1 MSKSVHLILQGKG
14 GVGKSFISAVLA
26 QFIAKSSEVKCY
38 DTDPVN
44 QTFAAFKALNVKH
57 IPLIEKG
64 ASKII
69 ERNFD
74 TLVEDVLTD
83 ENENAIFVVDN
94 GASTFVPMCN
104 YIMENNLIQMLKD
117 SGVEVYIHTVITGGQ
132 ALRDTLDGLD
142 SIFEKVS
149 NDNVYVWLNHYFG
162 VINIEGKSFVET
174 AYYNKHKS
182 QIKGLLNIEQKN
194 ADTFGIDI
202 RNMLEQNLTFNEVQ
216 ADSGFSIM
224 AKQRLK
230 QTEKALFEDLERCVS

>member
-1 MSKSVHLILQGKG
+1 MKQIHFILQGKG
-14 GVGKSFISAVLA
+14 GVGKSFISAILA
-26 QFIAKSSEVKCY
+26 QFIAKTSEVMCY

-74 TLVEDVLTD
+74 TLVEDVLTAD
-83 ENENAIFVVDN
+83 SGIFVVDN

-104 YIMENNLIQMLKD
+104 YIMENNLIEVLKE

-132 ALRDTLDGLD
+132 ALNETLNGLA

-149 NDNVYVWLNHYFG
+149 KDNVYVWLNHFFG
-162 VINIEGKSFVET
+162 LIEIKGKSFTDTNYFKE
-174 AYYNKHKS
+174 HKE
-182 QIKGLLNIEQKN
+182 QIKGVISIEQKN

-202 RNMLEQNLTFNEVQ
+202 RNMLEQNLTFDEVQ
-216 ADSGFSIM
+216 NDDSGFSIM

-230 QTEKALFEDLERCVS
+230 QTQKILFAELERCVA

>member
-1 MSKSVHLILQGKG
+1 MSKSVHFILQGKG
-14 GVGKSFISAVLA
+14 GVGKSFISAILA
-26 QFIAKSSEVKCY
+26 QFIAKNSEVKCY

-74 TLVEDVLTD
+74 TLVEDILTAED
-83 ENENAIFVVDN
+83 GIFVVDN

-117 SGVEVYIHTVITGGQ
+117 SGIEVYIHTIITGGQ

-149 NDNVYVWLNHYFG
+149 KDNVYVWLNHYFG
-162 VINIEGKSFVET
+162 VINIEGKSFIET

-182 QIKGLLNIEQKN
+182 QIKGVLNIEQKN
-194 ADTFGIDI
+194 SDTFGIDI
-202 RNMLEQNLTFNEVQ
+202 RNMLEQNLTFDQVQ
-216 ADSGFSIM
+216 NADSGFSIM

-230 QTEKALFEDLERCVS
+230 QTEKALFEVLESCVS